1 METTMYV
8 IATLL
13 FIFLLGTLALLSVEI
28 SKIKKDLTIALQCL
42 IEDSDKRSTVIN
54 ILDEMMHKQLDLQR
68 VNNALLNFHNSVMA
82 EVEKSSTRKPKK
94 VVENS
99 KKPKKKASGKTLKAV
114 ATKAKSRKEVS
125 TKKTKN
131 IVAKKVKSNA

>member
-1 METTMYV
+1 MSLAIQILAV
-8 IATLL
+8 FL
-13 FIFLLGTLALLSVEI
+13 FLFLLGTLALLSLEI
-28 SKIKKDLTIALQCL
+28 SKIKKELTTALQCL
-42 IEDSDKRSTVIN
+42 LEDSDKRSTIIN

-131 IVAKKVKSNA
+131 IVAKKVRSNA

>member
-1 METTMYV
+1 MSLAIQILAV
-8 IATLL
+8 FL
-13 FIFLLGTLALLSVEI
+13 FLFLLGTLALLSLKI
-28 SKIKKDLTIALQCL
+28 SKIKKELTIALQCL
-42 IEDSDKRSTVIN
+42 LEDSDKRSTIIN

-125 TKKTKN
+125 TIKSKKV
-131 IVAKKVKSNA
+131 VAKKVRSNA

>member
-1 METTMYV
+1 MSLAIQILAV
-8 IATLL
+8 FL
-13 FIFLLGTLALLSVEI
+13 FLFLVGTLALLSLEI
-28 SKIKKDLTIALQCL
+28 SKIKKELTIALQCL
-42 IEDSDKRSTVIN
+42 LEDSDKRSTIIN

-114 ATKAKSRKEVS
+114 VIKGKSKKEVS
-125 TKKTKN
+125 TIKSKKV
-131 IVAKKVKSNA
+131 VAKKGKK

>member
-1 METTMYV
+1 MSLA
-8 IATLL
+8 IQLL
-13 FIFLLGTLALLSVEI
+13 AVFLFLFLLGTLALLSLEI
-28 SKIKKDLTIALQCL
+28 SKIKKELAIALQCL
-42 IEDSDKRSTVIN
+42 LEDSDKRSTVIN

-82 EVEKSSTRKPKK
+82 EVEKSSARKPKK

-99 KKPKKKASGKTLKAV
+99 KKSKKKVNGKALKAV
-114 ATKAKSRKEVS
+114 AVKEKSKKKAP
-125 TKKTKN
+125 TIKTKN